1 MTLRM
6 TFKNDF
12 KNDIK
17 NGIQNDIEND
27 SKDKNVLQYKHLPRV
42 SPVYSLRVQLTEGI
56 GPIII
61 GRLVE

>member
-1 MTLRM
+1 M

-12 KNDIK
+12 KNDAK
-17 NGIQNDIEND
+17 NDIQND

-56 GPIII
+56 GPVIT